1 MLHVADMPASM
12 TPVDACLCDTTF
24 VSDCA
29 ILVGVR
35 GLEPPTSASRT
46 LRASRLRYTPKDDIF
61 SEEASACTNWSPA
74 RTLVP
79 HDRQYS
85 I

>member
-1 MLHVADMPASM
+1 MMYVADMPASM
-12 TPVDACLCDTTF
+12 TPVDTCCVTPLM

-46 LRASRLRYTPKDDIF
+46 LRASRLRYTPELTIRASDSLALS
-61 SEEASACTNWSPA
+61 SEPF
-74 RTLVP
+74 
-79 HDRQYS
+79 
-85 I
+85 